1 MSELDSELKRKS
13 HIDFIVVYWIRWSSY
28 KARNVGERIRVVMKK
43 RIADIATI
51 IVGAFLFALA
61 VNLFVIPNEFGEGGV
76 TGVTIILYYL
86 FQWSP
91 SIVNIIINGLLLIV
105 GYKFL
110 DRQTTVYTILAVAF
124 NSLFLHLTEGW
135 TIASHELTINAVF
148 AGVLVGTGI
157 GLIVRV
163 GGTTAGTVILAR
175 IANKFLD
182 WNISYALLFF
192 DLIVAF
198 SSYFIIGP
206 EKLMLTIVALYVGTK
221 VMDFIIEGL
230 NPKKAI
236 MIISEK
242 QNDIAEMVITQ
253 MDRGV
258 TVLSGHGYYTKNPKE
273 VLYIVISKQEVSTL
287 KKIVKSI
294 DQSAFLTIHDV
305 RDVFGEGFL
314 DISK

>member
-1 MSELDSELKRKS
+1 
-13 HIDFIVVYWIRWSSY
+13 
-28 KARNVGERIRVVMKK
+28 MKK

-91 SIVNIIINGLLLIV
+91 SIVNIIINGLLLLV

-242 QNDIAEMVITQ
+242 QNDIAEMVITE

-294 DQSAFLTIHDV
+294 DQAAFLTIHDV

>member
-1 MSELDSELKRKS
+1 
-13 HIDFIVVYWIRWSSY
+13 
-28 KARNVGERIRVVMKK
+28 MKK
-43 RIADIATI
+43 SIADIVFI
-51 IVGAFLFALA
+51 ILGAFFFALA
-61 VNLFVIPNEFGEGGV
+61 VNLYVIPNEFGEGGV

-91 SIVNIIINGLLLIV
+91 SIVNLVINGLLLIV

-110 DRQTTVYTILAVAF
+110 DKRTTLYTIVAVAF
-124 NSLFLHLTEGW
+124 NSLFLHLTVNW
-135 TIASHELTINAVF
+135 RIDSHEPTINAVF
-148 AGVLVGTGI
+148 AGVLVGVGI

-175 IANKFLD
+175 IANKYLD

-206 EKLMLTIVALYVGTK
+206 EKLMLTIVILYVGTK
-221 VMDFIIEGL
+221 VMDFMIEGL
-230 NPKKAI
+230 NPKKAV
-236 MIISEK
+236 MIISEHQDK
-242 QNDIAEMVITQ
+242 IAEMVITQ

-273 VLYIVISKQEVSTL
+273 VLYIVISKQEVSAL
-287 KKIVKSI
+287 KKIVKAI
-294 DQSAFLTIHDV
+294 DTAAFITIHDV